1 MVSLK
6 ACRREDSRKYVVGS
20 RQGGE
25 ASRKYVVGSREG
37 EEKKSLPTTYCLL
50 PTKKTQ
56 PAERK
61 SLPTTYCLLST
72 KKTQTAERKS
82 CYLLPN
88 EQGIALVIALMI
100 SLAVMVLII
109 STLYFVTQSTSMS
122 GAGKRYATASEA
134 ADGAVEVMKDAVNL
148 ILVGEPVDS
157 LPIAD
162 NDPPCLLNAVF
173 SDDQSCT
180 TTLTLPGTVGDFNA
194 SIVIMRL
201 YSSPIPGGRIE
212 FARAGGG
219 APTTAIY
226 YRINTIVTG
235 KGGTRAETSALYRY
249 SG

>member
-1 MVSLK
+1 MEGHRCERDAK
-6 ACRREDSRKYVVGS
+6 EPEMKGISRS
-20 RQGGE
+20 T
-25 ASRKYVVGSREG
+25 
-37 EEKKSLPTTYCLL
+37 EK
-50 PTKKTQ
+50 
-56 PAERK
+56 
-61 SLPTTYCLLST
+61 
-72 KKTQTAERKS
+72 
-82 CYLLPN
+82 
-88 EQGIALVIALMI
+88 GIALVSALVI
-100 SLAVMVLII
+100 SLAVMLLII

-134 ADGAVEVMKDAVNL
+134 ADGAVEVMKDAVNRV
-148 ILVGEPVDS
+148 LVGEPVDS
-157 LPIAD
+157 LPIED

-194 SIVIMRL
+194 SIIITRL

-212 FARAGGG
+212 FARSGGG

-235 KGGTRAETSALYRY
+235 KSGTRAETSALYRY

>member
-1 MVSLK
+1 MEG
-6 ACRREDSRKYVVGS
+6 CRCERNPQESEIGTSRQHIVGS
-20 RQGGE
+20 RQVDE
-25 ASRKYVVGSREG
+25 PPPLSIPY
-37 EEKKSLPTTYCLL
+37 YLL
-50 PTKKTQ
+50 PTQ
-56 PAERK
+56 
-61 SLPTTYCLLST
+61 
-72 KKTQTAERKS
+72 
-82 CYLLPN
+82 
-88 EQGIALVIALMI
+88 QGIALVIALMI

-109 STLYFVTQSTSMS
+109 STLYFVTQSASMS

-134 ADGAVEVMKDAVNL
+134 ADGAVEVMKNAVNL

-157 LPIAD
+157 LPIED
-162 NDPPCLLNAVF
+162 NDPPCLLTAVF

-180 TTLTLPGTVGDFNA
+180 TTLILPGTVGDFNA
-194 SIVIMRL
+194 SIVITRL

-212 FARAGGG
+212 FARSGGG

>member
-1 MVSLK
+1 MLNLFQHLIKEISCDALK
-6 ACRREDSRKYVVGS
+6 QVQGDRKRLFQQPDSRRGGS
-20 RQGGE
+20 QQNPL
-25 ASRKYVVGSREG
+25 SS
-37 EEKKSLPTTYCLL
+37 TYLL
-50 PTKKTQ
+50 PT
-56 PAERK
+56 
-61 SLPTTYCLLST
+61 
-72 KKTQTAERKS
+72 
-82 CYLLPN
+82 

-109 STLYFVTQSTSMS
+109 STLYFVTQSASMS

-148 ILVGEPVDS
+148 ILAGEPVNS

-235 KGGTRAETSALYRY
+235 KGGTRAETSALYQY

>member
-6 ACRREDSRKYVVGS
+6 ACRREDSREYVVGS
-20 RQGGE
+20 RKAE
-25 ASRKYVVGSREG
+25 DSREHVVGSREG
-37 EEKKSLPTTYCLL
+37 EEKKSLPTTCYLL
-50 PTKKTQ
+50 PTQ
-56 PAERK
+56 
-61 SLPTTYCLLST
+61 
-72 KKTQTAERKS
+72 KTQTAERNPLPTT
-82 CYLLPN
+82 CYLLPT

-109 STLYFVTQSTSMS
+109 STLYFVTQSASMS

-249 SG
+249 AG

>member
-1 MVSLK
+1 MLNLFQHLIKAIRCETLK
-6 ACRREDSRKYVVGS
+6 QVQGDRKRLFQQPDSR
-20 RQGGE
+20 RGG
-25 ASRKYVVGSREG
+25 
-37 EEKKSLPTTYCLL
+37 PQQN
-50 PTKKTQ
+50 P
-56 PAERK
+56 
-61 SLPTTYCLLST
+61 LST
-72 KKTQTAERKS
+72 T
-82 CYLLPN
+82 CYLRPT
-88 EQGIALVIALMI
+88 EKGIALVIALMI

-109 STLYFVTQSTSMS
+109 STLYFVTQSASMS

-148 ILVGEPVDS
+148 ILAGEPVDS

-173 SDDQSCT
+173 SDNQSCT
-180 TTLTLPGTVGDFNA
+180 TTLTLPGKVGDFNA

-201 YSSPIPGGRIE
+201 YSSSIPGGRIE

-249 SG
+249 AG

>member
-1 MVSLK
+1 MASLK
-6 ACRREDSRKYVVGS
+6 ACRREDSREHVVGS
-20 RQGGE
+20 RKGGE
-25 ASRKYVVGSREG
+25 DSREHVVGSREG
-37 EEKKSLPTTYCLL
+37 EEKKSLSTTY
-50 PTKKTQ
+50 
-56 PAERK
+56 
-61 SLPTTYCLLST
+61 YLLST
-72 KKTQTAERKS
+72 KKTQTAERNPLPTT
-82 CYLLPN
+82 CYLLPT

-109 STLYFVTQSTSMS
+109 STLYFVTQSASMS

-249 SG
+249 AG

>member
-1 MVSLK
+1 MRGTSDKHDGVDSMLPEKPENAQFVMLNLFQHLINKIRCETLK
-6 ACRREDSRKYVVGS
+6 QVQGDRKRLFQQPDRRPAG
-20 RQGGE
+20 QQ
-25 ASRKYVVGSREG
+25 
-37 EEKKSLPTTYCLL
+37 KSLPTTYYLL
-50 PTKKTQ
+50 PT
-56 PAERK
+56 
-61 SLPTTYCLLST
+61 
-72 KKTQTAERKS
+72 
-82 CYLLPN
+82 

-100 SLAVMVLII
+100 SLAVMILII
-109 STLYFVTQSTSMS
+109 STLYFVIQSTSMS

-148 ILVGEPVDS
+148 VLLGEPVDA
-157 LPIAD
+157 LPISD

-173 SDDQSCT
+173 SDNLSCT

-226 YRINTIVTG
+226 YLINTVVTG
-235 KGGTRAETSALYRY
+235 QGGTRAETTALYRY
-249 SG
+249 AG